1 MKKIILFLSLF
12 LVGCNSTSID
22 NTTFTPSNKV
32 QVVLMYGQSN
42 MEGHTY
48 KQYLINILNRFN
60 NNKYKLERLLTIMR
74 SNSLSAE

>member
-32 QVVLMYGQSN
+32 QVVLM
-42 MEGHTY
+42 
-48 KQYLINILNRFN
+48 
-60 NNKYKLERLLTIMR
+60 
-74 SNSLSAE
+74 

>member
-1 MKKIILFLSLF
+1 MKKIVLVLSLF

-22 NTTFTPSNKV
+22 NTTFIPSNKV

-48 KQYLINILNRFN
+48 KQYLINTMGEEKTL
-60 NNKYKLERLLTIMR
+60 KYKNGFDDVKI
-74 SNSLSAE
+74 